1 MREKRR
7 VAQHGVE
14 KQPLVAVC
22 GRFAER
28 IFVAESHGDLGK
40 VCGQSRGLD
49 SELKANAIIRLNA
62 ERYDIRLRF
71 ADTGILFEKLSR

>member
-14 KQPLVAVC
+14 EQPFVPVC
-22 GRFAER
+22 GRFAEC
-28 IFVAESHGDLGK
+28 IFVAESHGDVGK
-40 VCGQSRGLD
+40 VRGQSRRLD
-49 SELKANAIIRLNA
+49 SELKADAIIWLNA
-62 ERYDIRLRF
+62 ERYDIRFRF